1 MLDCIRQLVEFGQKG
16 SRGWPVGSVDIR
28 KDRISGYSIKLPGL
42 ASALPAMSI
51 MGLGGSVLG
60 ESAASGSGGQGGT
73 VKSKSGQDL
82 SGEEQWTKAC
92 LAVLKVLKQVLIA
105 ESEADKAAMG

>member
-1 MLDCIRQLVEFGQKG
+1 M
-16 SRGWPVGSVDIR
+16 GSVDIR

-60 ESAASGSGGQGGT
+60 ESPHSSGGGTAGGGAST
-73 VKSKSGQDL
+73 GGGRPRHGQEL

-105 ESEADKAAMG
+105 ESEADKVAMA

>member
-1 MLDCIRQLVEFGQKG
+1 M
-16 SRGWPVGSVDIR
+16 GSVDIR

-60 ESAASGSGGQGGT
+60 DSSSAGASTPSGQGHGTGGSGG
-73 VKSKSGQDL
+73 SKSRHGQDL

-105 ESEADKAAMG
+105 ESEADKAALP